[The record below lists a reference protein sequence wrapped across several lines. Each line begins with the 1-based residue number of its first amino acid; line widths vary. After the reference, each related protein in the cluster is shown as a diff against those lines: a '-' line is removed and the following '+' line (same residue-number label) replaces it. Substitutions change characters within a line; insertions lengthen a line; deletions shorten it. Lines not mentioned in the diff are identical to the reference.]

1 MLRKNSRN
9 LLWLDLE
16 MTGLSP
22 QDDRILEIA
31 TVVTD
36 PQLQE
41 LEEGPVFAIHQ
52 PPEVLAG
59 MNEWCRE
66 QHGKSGLVE
75 RVRASD
81 STLGQAEAAT
91 LRFARKYLQPGRSPL
106 CGSSISLDRR
116 FLELYM
122 PRLHNFFHYRNLDV
136 STLKELAHRWY
147 PEVAHSFKKESR
159 HLAMADIHDSIEEL
173 RHYRAGMMVADG

>member
-1 MLRKNSRN
+1 MISKNPKN

-31 TVVTD
+31 TIVTD
-36 PQLQE
+36 PQLQQV
-41 LEEGPVFAIHQ
+41 EEGPVFAIHQ
-52 PPEVLAG
+52 PAAVLDG
-59 MNEWCRE
+59 MNDWCQQ
-66 QHGKSGLVE
+66 QHRKSGLVE
-75 RVRASD
+75 RVQAS
-81 STLGQAEAAT
+81 TCTPEQAEAAT
-91 LRFARKYLQPGRSPL
+91 LEFARRYLPDGKSPL

-122 PRLHNFFHYRNLDV
+122 PRLHDFFHYRNLDV

-147 PEVAHSFKKESR
+147 PKVAYSFKKESA
-159 HLAMADIHDSIEEL
+159 HLALSDIHDSIDEL
-173 RHYRAGMMVADG
+173 RHYRARMMVAD